1 MIVAMGMHRDCDR
14 TMARAG
20 RSAGEALWRFSL
32 AFYARP
38 SVAEALITLQDRD
51 GRDINLILFALW
63 LAVFGRRL
71 DRAVLAVAETAA
83 APLRGI
89 VTELREMRRRLK
101 SAPAADVQAMRR
113 RILAAELA
121 GERHAQARIA
131 AAAISAV
138 PAGGDRLALA
148 EANLALCLG
157 AASSSAEAEALRFAV
172 ADFIRRR

>member
-1 MIVAMGMHRDCDR
+1 
-14 TMARAG
+14 MAHDA
-20 RSAGEALWRFSL
+20 RSAGNALWRFSL
-32 AFYARP
+32 AFHARP
-38 SVAEALITLQDRD
+38 GVAEALITLQDRD

-71 DRAVLAVAETAA
+71 DRGVLAVAEAAA

-89 VTELREMRRRLK
+89 VTELRQMRRRLK
-101 SAPAADVQAMRR
+101 SASAADMQAMRR

-131 AAAISAV
+131 AAATSAM
-138 PAGGDRLALA
+138 PAGGDRLAVA
-148 EANLALCLG
+148 EANLALYLG
-157 AASSSAEAEALRFAV
+157 AASASAEAESLRLAI